1 MKMSWSKKQKLTGY
15 LFIAPNMIGIIIFF
29 LVPAIVSMIVMFTD
43 LNFLSIEPINFI
55 GLNNFVKVFKDETF
69 YTALKNTLIFLL
81 GVPVS
86 IAIAVVLAIFLN
98 NKIFL
103 KPVLRAMYFI
113 PYITS
118 SVAIAFV
125 WSLLFQPTSGPING
139 FLRTIGLSEPPRW
152 LASTETSMY
161 AIDIIWIWYTLGFNM
176 IVYLAALQEIPAE
189 LLEAAKKEYINQR
202 NWDSQQTTDHPE
214 INKVI
219 SYITQ
224 TYYKEIS
231 LRMLADYV
239 GMDANYLSN
248 LFKKKT
254 GQNIIQY
261 IHRVRIEQ
269 AKSYLKQTG
278 LSVNEIGEKVGFV
291 NDNYFIKIFRRLTNQ
306 TPSHFRRLN
315 S

>member
-1 MKMSWSKKQKLTGY
+1 M
-15 LFIAPNMIGIIIFF
+15 
-29 LVPAIVSMIVMFTD
+29 
-43 LNFLSIEPINFI
+43 
-55 GLNNFVKVFKDETF
+55 
-69 YTALKNTLIFLL
+69 
-81 GVPVS
+81 
-86 IAIAVVLAIFLN
+86 
-98 NKIFL
+98 
-103 KPVLRAMYFI
+103 

-161 AIDIIWIWYTLGFNM
+161 AIDIIWIWYTLDFNM

-291 NDNYFIKIFRRLTNQ
+291 NDNYFIKIFRRFTNQ